1 MATRNP
7 APEGSAIV
15 VTADVFVLENALT
28 MTAIRASGPGGQNV
42 NKVASKVD
50 VRLDLKGIVG
60 LDEDARQRLLHKAA
74 ARIDADGKLRVTS
87 QKTRDQAKNILDA
100 YEKIRVLI
108 AAALIV
114 PKRRTPTRPS
124 KRAVEKRLDQKK
136 QTGERKKHR
145 TRHHHDESL

>member
-1 MATRNP
+1 MGPRTPNA
-7 APEGSAIV
+7 ESIAIA

-28 MTAIRASGPGGQNV
+28 MTAVRASGPGGQNV

-50 VRLDLKGIVG
+50 IRLNVAGIVG
-60 LDEDARQRLLHKAA
+60 LDEDARQRLMHKAA
-74 ARIDADGKLRVTS
+74 ARIDAEGNVRVTS

-108 AAALIV
+108 AAALVV
-114 PKRRTPTRPS
+114 PKPRKPTRPT

-145 TRHHHDESL
+145 ARRHHDESL